1 MFKHLLALLPLLT
14 GAGAYADTPPVPQP
28 LAPAAQAKSPG
39 AKIAAP
45 QRFPAPAIS
54 VTRVTRQRDGSLSID
69 CVQRPNP
76 KLRLPG
82 NPVTPQNN
90 GVQP

>member
-1 MFKHLLALLPLLT
+1 MLRRLLALLPFLT
-14 GAGAYADTPPVPQP
+14 GAGAYADTLPVPQS

-39 AKIAAP
+39 TKVADL
-45 QRFPAPAIS
+45 QRLLAPAIS

-82 NPVTPQNN
+82 APVSPRN
-90 GVQP
+90 GGAQP

>member
-1 MFKHLLALLPLLT
+1 MFKRLLALLLLLT
-14 GAGAYADTPPVPQP
+14 GVGAYADTPPVPQP
-28 LAPAAQAKSPG
+28 LAPSAQAKG

-45 QRFPAPAIS
+45 RRLPAPTIS
-54 VTRVTRQRDGSLSID
+54 VTRVTRQRDGSLSMD

-82 NPVTPQNN
+82 GGVSPQNG